1 MDMQITLS
9 DIKDEVTKEELLE
22 IIGLS
27 LDSGV
32 SIEEAIQEFIDINYN
47 LKGGKNGE
55 SVKSWRWMLVH
66 KQTKKELKQWR

>member
-1 MDMQITLS
+1 MDMRITLS

-55 SVKSWRWMLVH
+55 NIKSWRCNAG
-66 KQTKKELKQWR
+66 T